1 MKIWIMNHYAS
12 DMFFAEGGRHYY
24 FAKYLKRLGHEPTI
38 FCANTKHNA
47 REVTYFDFDGLWTEK
62 INLETLVP
70 YVFVKARPY
79 GTNGKDRI
87 LNMVDFYRNVIK
99 VGRNY
104 CAENGKPDIIVASSV
119 HPLTLLAGIKLA
131 KIFKIK
137 CICEVRDLWPES
149 IVTYLSG
156 YKRNNP
162 LIRLLYHGEKYIYKK
177 ADSIIFTMEG
187 GYDYISEKGWS
198 AIIPQKKVFHIN
210 NGVDLEQ
217 FRRNK
222 EDYRWVDE
230 DLENDKLFKV
240 VYSGSIRKVNNL
252 DILLDVAKHIRDER
266 ILFLIWGDG
275 DELPKLKNRIHNER
289 ITNVVFKGRVDK
301 KYIPY
306 ITSKADLNFAHN
318 GESELFRFGISFN
331 KIFDYLAACK
341 PILCDFNAR
350 YNPVIS
356 YSAGEFY
363 SSTSI
368 QEIVGGIEWFSR
380 LDDGEYSKY
389 CKNALTAAEYYDF
402 KNLTDELIKVIE
414 VTNKMG
420 V

>member
-24 FAKYLKRLGHEPTI
+24 FAKYLKRLGHEPII

-47 REVTYFDFDGLWTEK
+47 LEVTYYDFDGLWLEK
-62 INLETLVP
+62 INQETDVP
-70 YVFVKARPY
+70 YVFVKAKPY

-87 LNMVDFYRNVIK
+87 VNMVDFYRNAIK
-99 VGRNY
+99 AGKEY
-104 CAENGKPDIIVASSV
+104 SAKNGIPDIIIASSV

-131 KIFKIK
+131 KAFKVK

-162 LIRLLYHGEKYIYKK
+162 VIRLLYLGEKYIYKK

-187 GYDYISEKGWS
+187 GYDYITEKGWNDS
-198 AIIPQKKVFHIN
+198 IPRDKVFHIN

-217 FRRNK
+217 FRQNREK
-222 EDYRWVDE
+222 YRWIDE
-230 DLENDKLFKV
+230 DLENDKYFKV
-240 VYSGSIRKVNNL
+240 IYSGSIRKVNNL
-252 DILLDVAKHIRDER
+252 NILLDAAKYIRDER

-275 DELPKLKNRIHNER
+275 DELPKLKKRIADEN
-289 ITNVVFKGRVDK
+289 IKNVVFKGRVDK

-306 ITSKADLNFAHN
+306 ITSKADLNLAHN

-331 KIFDYLAACK
+331 KVFDYLAACK

-363 SSTSI
+363 SASKV
-368 QEIVGGIEWFSR
+368 QEIANGIEWFSK
-380 LDDGEYSKY
+380 LKDDDYNKY
-389 CKNALTAAEYYDF
+389 CHNALMAAEYYDF
-402 KNLTDELIKVIE
+402 KNLTDELIKVIGI
-414 VTNKMG
+414 TSKMG